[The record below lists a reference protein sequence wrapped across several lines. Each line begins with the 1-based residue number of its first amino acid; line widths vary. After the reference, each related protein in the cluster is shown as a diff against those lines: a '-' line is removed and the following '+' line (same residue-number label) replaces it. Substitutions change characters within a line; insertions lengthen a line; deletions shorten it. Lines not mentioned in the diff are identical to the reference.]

1 MADAPLLVTGA
12 AGFIGARFVESCN
25 ARATPVVSVDRDDHF
40 GARRELSGLD
50 FGRIVDRDALFA
62 WLSGERPEIAAV
74 VHLGACSSTTETDV
88 AYLQRVNV
96 EYSKQLWRWC
106 TERGV
111 PMVYASSAATYG
123 DGSLGFEDDESR
135 MAKLRPQNPYGRSKL
150 DFDLWALEQEREG
163 RTPPAWSGFKF
174 FNVYGFGERHK
185 GAQASVVV
193 HAFDRTRAEGCVRL
207 FRSHRPDVPD
217 GHQRRDFVFVED
229 VVDVLHFALAAP
241 VPRGI
246 YNLGTGTARTFL
258 DLARAVLAARGLPER
273 IEWVPTPEA
282 IRAGYQYFTEATVD
296 RLRAEGYTAPFTSLE
311 EGVRRTVQRLE
322 AAAAA
327 GDRAAGDH
335 TAGEGAEGG
344 AW

>member
-25 ARATPVVSVDRDDHF
+25 ARGTPVVSVDRDRHF
-40 GARRELSGLD
+40 ETRGELHGLD
-50 FGRIVDRDALFA
+50 FGRVVDRDALFA
-62 WLSGERPEIAAV
+62 WLGEARPEVAAV

-88 AYLQRVNV
+88 DYLERVNV

-106 TERGV
+106 TERRV

-123 DGSLGFEDDESR
+123 GGELGFEDDESR
-135 MAKLRPQNPYGRSKL
+135 MAKLSPRNPYGRSKL
-150 DFDLWALEQEREG
+150 DFDLWVLEQEREG

-174 FNVYGFGERHK
+174 FNVFGFGERHK

-193 HAFDRTRAEGCVRL
+193 HAFDQIAGTGKVRL

-246 YNLGTGTARTFL
+246 FNLGTGRARTFL
-258 DLARAVLAARGLPER
+258 DLARAVFAALGRPER

-282 IRAGYQYFTEATVD
+282 LREGYQYFTEATMD

-311 EGVRRTVQRLE
+311 EGVRRTVRRLE
-322 AAAAA
+322 AAGRGA
-327 GDRAAGDH
+327 GS
-335 TAGEGAEGG
+335 GG
-344 AW
+344 W